1 MPNQSMPERL
11 LDLIQ
16 AEAIDTL
23 FGIPDPSFFAMFI
36 EAERRGM
43 AVISPHHEQAA
54 ALTADGH
61 FRMTGKPAVLC
72 MNKGPGVGNI
82 VAGANF
88 FRKENVPAV
97 FIMAQRQR
105 FYEQRVR
112 RGKMQYMSQPP
123 LYEGVMKYI
132 GVIEYPEQTDEILH
146 EAFRQAMSGVPG
158 PTYVELP
165 LGVMQAKF
173 DLPPVPAPHRY
184 RLVRQRAD
192 DLSIAEA
199 VALLKGAENPVLLLG
214 QGVFVSRQHEA
225 AAALATKLNCAILQT
240 NAVEAV
246 LPGLEDRTFAYSS
259 KAGSQVAS
267 ASDVVLAIGTELG
280 EALNYGRGHAWKAGD
295 AERKWIYVERDA
307 TAIGVNRPIDVPLV
321 GDLRDIVPQLTAALG
336 AVTHDLPAS
345 LGDWQRTRDDAKR
358 ALTDSVPTTQ
368 PIHTGRLAIEATKVL
383 PADTI
388 LVRDGGAASMW
399 FSALLQWTPR
409 DAMWSS
415 NWGAIGN
422 GLPMALGAQLAV
434 GDARRVALLTGDSAF
449 LFHISE
455 LETAVRRKLPLICI
469 VAVDH
474 AWGIEAASYK
484 ANFGDDTAT
493 PEARWGNEVRLDK
506 TAESFGAHGEYVD
519 RAEDIAPAVQRALA
533 SGKPAVIHVEV
544 DRAANSSFAG
554 IPGFL
559 EFRKWFGEE
568 GDFLGVPG
576 AAAPS
581 APATTATTTAAA
593 TGGSTENSSGY

>member
-1 MPNQSMPERL
+1 MYERL

-16 AEAIDTL
+16 AEGINTL
-23 FGIPDPSFFAMFI
+23 FGIPDPSFFGMFI
-36 EAERRGM
+36 EAEKRGM
-43 AVISPHHEQAA
+43 EIVSPHHEGAA
-54 ALTADGH
+54 ALMADGY

-72 MNKGPGVGNI
+72 VNKGPGVGNI
-82 VAGANF
+82 AAGANF
-88 FRKENVPAV
+88 LRKENVPAV

-123 LYEGVMKYI
+123 LFQAAMKYT
-132 GVIEYPEQTDEILH
+132 GVIEYPEQTDEIFH
-146 EAFRQAMSGVPG
+146 EAFRQCATGVPG
-158 PTYVELP
+158 PSYVELP

-173 DLPPVPAPHRY
+173 DKPVLPPHRY

-192 DLSIAEA
+192 DLSVREA
-199 VALLKGAENPVLLLG
+199 VALLAGAKAPVLLLG

-225 AAALATKLNCAILQT
+225 ARVLAETLACPILVS

-246 LPGLEDRTFAYSS
+246 LPGMEDRTHAYSS
-259 KAGSQVAS
+259 AAGTEIAGG
-267 ASDVVLAIGTELG
+267 ADVVLAIGTELG

-295 AERKWIYVERDA
+295 AARKWIYVERDG

-321 GDLRDIVPQLTAALG
+321 GDLRDVIPQLNEALAG
-336 AVTHDLPAS
+336 VSRTLPAADIARWK
-345 LGDWQRTRDDAKR
+345 GIRDGVKQE
-358 ALTDSVPTTQ
+358 LTDRVPTANS
-368 PIHTGRLAIEATKVL
+368 PVHTGRLAIEATKHL
-383 PADTI
+383 PEDTI
-388 LVRDGGAASMW
+388 LVRDGGASSMW

-422 GLPMALGAQLAV
+422 GLPMAVGAQLGADK
-434 GDARRVALLTGDSAF
+434 GRRVALLTGDSAF
-449 LFHISE
+449 LFHITE
-455 LETAVRRKLPLICI
+455 LETAVRKNLPLICI

-484 ANFGDDTAT
+484 ANFGDNTPT
-493 PEARWGNEVRLDK
+493 PEARWGDGVRLDL
-506 TAESFGAHGEYVD
+506 TAQSLGAHGEYVTSVD
-519 RAEDIAPAVQRALA
+519 QIGPAMERALA
-533 SGKPAVIHVEV
+533 SGKPAVIHCEV
-544 DRAANSSFAG
+544 DKAGNSTFAG

-559 EFRKWFGEE
+559 EFRNWFGEE

-576 AAAPS
+576 SVPAPVAAAAS
-581 APATTATTTAAA
+581 GA
-593 TGGSTENSSGY
+593 GGSTENSSGY

>member
-1 MPNQSMPERL
+1 MTTQAMHERL
-11 LDLIQ
+11 LDLFQ
-16 AEAIDTL
+16 AEDIDTL
-23 FGIPDPSFFAMFI
+23 FGIPDPSFFGMFI

-43 AVISPHHEQAA
+43 EIVSPHHEQAA
-54 ALTADGH
+54 ALTADGY
-61 FRMTGKPAVLC
+61 FRMTGKPVVLC

-82 VAGANF
+82 AAGANF
-88 FRKENVPAV
+88 FRKENIPAV

-105 FYEQRVR
+105 IYEQRVR

-123 LYEGVMKYI
+123 IFEGVMKYV
-132 GVIEYPEQTDEILH
+132 GVIEYPDQTDEIIH
-146 EAFRQAMSGVPG
+146 EAFRQATTGVPG

-173 DLPPVPAPHRY
+173 DLPPVLAPRRY

-192 DLSIAEA
+192 DLSISEA
-199 VALLKGAENPVLLLG
+199 VALLKGAQNPVLLLG

-225 AAALATKLNCAILQT
+225 VRALAAKLNCPILLS
-240 NAVEAV
+240 NAVEAI
-246 LPGLEDRTFAYSS
+246 LPGMENRTFAYSS
-259 KAGSQVAS
+259 EAGGQIAS
-267 ASDVVLAIGTELG
+267 GSDVVLAIGTELG
-280 EALNYGRGHAWKAGD
+280 EPLNYGRGHAWKAGD
-295 AERKWIYVERDA
+295 ADRKWIYIERDA

-321 GDLRDIVPQLTAALG
+321 GDLKDIVPQLSDALG
-336 AVTHDLPAS
+336 DLKREAPAK
-345 LGDWQRTRDDAKR
+345 LAEWTKIRDAAKQ
-358 ALTDSVPTTQ
+358 ALMDRVPATSQ

-383 PADTI
+383 PEDTI

-434 GDARRVALLTGDSAF
+434 GDKRRVALLTGDSAF

-455 LETAVRRKLPLICI
+455 LETAVRKNLPLICI

-484 ANFGDDTAT
+484 ANFGENTAT
-493 PEARWGNEVRLDK
+493 PEARWGGEVRLDK
-506 TAESFGAHGEYVD
+506 TAQSFGAHGEYVD
-519 RAEDIAPAVQRALA
+519 RAEDIGPAVQRALA

-544 DRAANSSFAG
+544 DQAANSTFAG

-559 EFRKWFGEE
+559 EFRNWFGEE

-576 AAAPS
+576 AAA
-581 APATTATTTAAA
+581 APTGAK
-593 TGGSTENSSGY
+593 GGSTENSSGY

>member
-1 MPNQSMPERL
+1 MTTQSIYERMI
-11 LDLIQ
+11 DLFQ
-16 AEAIDTL
+16 AEGIDTL
-23 FGIPDPSFFAMFI
+23 FGIPDPSFFGLFL

-43 AVISPHHEQAA
+43 RVVSPHHEQAA
-54 ALTADGH
+54 ALMADGY
-61 FRMTGKPAVLC
+61 FRLTGKTPVLC
-72 MNKGPGVGNI
+72 VNKGPGVGNI
-82 VAGANF
+82 AAGVNYLK
-88 FRKENVPAV
+88 KENVPAV

-105 FYEQRVR
+105 VYEQRVR

-123 LYEGVMKYI
+123 IFEGVMKYV
-132 GVIEYPEQTDEILH
+132 GVIEYPDQLDEVIH
-146 EAFRQAMSGVPG
+146 EAFRKALTGVPG

-173 DLPPVPAPHRY
+173 DLPPVLTPDRY

-192 DLSIAEA
+192 DLSVREA
-199 VALLKGAENPVLLLG
+199 VKLLEGAKNPVLLLG

-225 AAALATKLNCAILQT
+225 AIALAAKLNCPILQT

-246 LPGLEDRTFAYSS
+246 LPGMDDRTFAYSS
-259 KAGSQVAS
+259 EAGGQIA
-267 ASDVVLAIGTELG
+267 AGSDVVLAIGTELG
-280 EALNYGRGHAWKAGD
+280 EPLNYGRGHSWKSGD
-295 AERKWIYVERDA
+295 ANRKWIYVERDA

-321 GDLRDIVPQLTAALG
+321 GDLRDIIPQLTEALG
-336 AVTHDLPAS
+336 GVSRSLPAQ
-345 LGDWQRTRDDAKR
+345 LGEWKAIRDNAKQALMDAI
-358 ALTDSVPTTQ
+358 PTTSQ
-368 PIHTGRLAIEATKVL
+368 PIHTGRLAIEATKML
-383 PADTI
+383 PADTVLI
-388 LVRDGGAASMW
+388 RDGGAASMW
-399 FSALLQWTPR
+399 FAALLQWTPR
-409 DAMWSS
+409 DSMWSS

-422 GLPMALGAQLAV
+422 GLPAAVGAQLGV
-434 GDARRVALLTGDSAF
+434 GPDRRVALLTGDSAF

-455 LETAVRRKLPLICI
+455 IETAVRKNLPLICI

-484 ANFGDDTAT
+484 ANFGDNTAT

-519 RAEDIAPAVQRALA
+519 RAEDIGPAVERALA

-559 EFRKWFGEE
+559 EFRNWFGEE

-576 AAAPS
+576 AAA
-581 APATTATTTAAA
+581 AAA
-593 TGGSTENSSGY
+593 GGGGSTENSSGY

>member
-1 MPNQSMPERL
+1 MTNQAMHERL

-16 AEAIDTL
+16 AEGVDTL
-23 FGIPDPSFFAMFI
+23 FGIPDPSFFGMFI

-43 AVISPHHEQAA
+43 EIVSPHHEQAA
-54 ALTADGH
+54 ALTADGY
-61 FRMTGKPAVLC
+61 FRMTGKPVVLC

-82 VAGANF
+82 AAGANF

-105 FYEQRVR
+105 IYEQRVR

-123 LYEGVMKYI
+123 IFEGVMKYV
-132 GVIEYPEQTDEILH
+132 GVIEYPDQTDEILH
-146 EAFRQAMSGVPG
+146 EAFRQAMTGVPG

-165 LGVMQAKF
+165 LGVMQARF
-173 DLPPVPAPHRY
+173 DLPPALPPSRY

-192 DLSIAEA
+192 DLSISEA
-199 VALLKGAENPVLLLG
+199 VALLKGARNPVLLLG

-225 AAALATKLNCAILQT
+225 VARLAAKLACPILLS
-240 NAVEAV
+240 NAVEAI

-259 KAGSQVAS
+259 EAGGQIAS
-267 ASDVVLAIGTELG
+267 GSDVVLAIGTELG
-280 EALNYGRGHAWKAGD
+280 EPLNYGRGHAWKAGD
-295 AERKWIYVERDA
+295 ADRKWIYVERDPA
-307 TAIGVNRPIDVPLV
+307 AIGVNRPIDVPLV
-321 GDLRDIVPQLTAALG
+321 GDLKDIVPQLTEALG
-336 AVTHDLPAS
+336 GLQRETPAK
-345 LGDWQRTRDDAKR
+345 LAEWTRIRDGAKQ
-358 ALTDSVPTTQ
+358 ALMDRVPATSQ

-383 PADTI
+383 PEDTI

-409 DAMWSS
+409 DTMWSS

-434 GDARRVALLTGDSAF
+434 GHERRVALLTGDSAF

-455 LETAVRRKLPLICI
+455 LETAVRKNLPLICI

-484 ANFGDDTAT
+484 ANFGDNTAT
-493 PEARWGNEVRLDK
+493 PEARWGAEVRLDK
-506 TAESFGAHGEYVD
+506 TAQSFGAHGEYVD
-519 RAEDIAPAVQRALA
+519 RAEDIGPAVQRALA
-533 SGKPAVIHVEV
+533 SGKPAVVHVEV
-544 DRAANSSFAG
+544 DQLGNSTFAG

-559 EFRKWFGEE
+559 EFRNWFGEE

-576 AAAPS
+576 AAPAP
-581 APATTATTTAAA
+581 TAGK

>member
-1 MPNQSMPERL
+1 MTDQTMPERL
-11 LDLIQ
+11 LDLFQ
-16 AEAIDTL
+16 AEGVDTL

-36 EAERRGM
+36 EAEKRGIEI
-43 AVISPHHEQAA
+43 VSPHHEQVA
-54 ALTADGH
+54 ALTADGY
-61 FRMTGKPAVLC
+61 FRMTGKPAVIC
-72 MNKGPGVGNI
+72 VNKGPGVGNI
-82 VAGANF
+82 AAGANF
-88 FRKENVPAV
+88 LRKENVPVV
-97 FIMAQRQR
+97 FLMAQRQR

-123 LYEGVMKYI
+123 LFENAVKYAGI
-132 GVIEYPEQTDEILH
+132 IEYPEQTDEIVQ
-146 EAFRQAMSGVPG
+146 EAFRQALSGVPG

-173 DLPPVPAPHRY
+173 NLPPVLAPNRY

-192 DLSIAEA
+192 DQSIAEA
-199 VALLKGAENPVLLLG
+199 VALLKGARNPVLLLG
-214 QGVFVSRQHEA
+214 QGVFVSRAHEA
-225 AAALATKLNCAILQT
+225 ALQLAAKLNCPILQS

-246 LPGLEDRTFAYSS
+246 LPGMEDRTHAYSS
-259 KAGSQVAS
+259 EAGAQIAS
-267 ASDVVLAIGTELG
+267 LSDVVLAIGTELG

-295 AERKWIYVERDA
+295 ADRKWIYIERDA
-307 TAIGVNRPIDVPLV
+307 TAFGVNRPIDVPLV
-321 GDLRDIVPQLTAALG
+321 GDLKDIVPQLTDALG
-336 AVTHDLPAS
+336 GLQREPAAK
-345 LGDWQRTRDDAKR
+345 LGEWAQIRDAAKQ
-358 ALTDSVPTTQ
+358 ALMDRIPEASQ

-383 PADTI
+383 PEDTI

-434 GDARRVALLTGDSAF
+434 GTKRRVALLTGDSAF

-455 LETAVRRKLPLICI
+455 LETAVRKNLPLICI

-484 ANFGDDTAT
+484 ANFGENTPT
-493 PEARWGNEVRLDK
+493 PEARWGSAVRLDK
-506 TAESFGAHGEYVD
+506 AAESFGAHGEYVD
-519 RAEDIAPAVQRALA
+519 RAEDIGPAVERAIA

-544 DRAANSSFAG
+544 DQAANSTFAG

-559 EFRKWFGEE
+559 EFRHWFGEE

-576 AAAPS
+576 AAPAPS
-581 APATTATTTAAA
+581 AGS
-593 TGGSTENSSGY
+593 GGSTENSSGY

>member
-1 MPNQSMPERL
+1 MTIQTMPERL

-16 AEAIDTL
+16 AEGIDTL

-36 EAERRGM
+36 EAEKRGM
-43 AVISPHHEQAA
+43 EIVSPHHEQAA
-54 ALTADGH
+54 ALTADGY
-61 FRMTGKPAVLC
+61 FRMTGKPVVLC
-72 MNKGPGVGNI
+72 MNKGPGVGNV

-105 FYEQRVR
+105 IYEQRVR

-123 LYEGVMKYI
+123 MYEGVMKYI
-132 GVIEYPEQTDEILH
+132 GVIEYPDQTDEILH

-173 DLPPVPAPHRY
+173 DLPPAPPPSRY

-192 DLSIAEA
+192 DLSISEA
-199 VALLKGAENPVLLLG
+199 VALLEGAKAPVLLLG
-214 QGVFVSRQHEA
+214 QGVFVSRAHEA
-225 AAALATKLNCAILQT
+225 ATELAAKLACPVLQT

-246 LPGLEDRTFAYSS
+246 LPGMEDRTFPFSS
-259 KAGSQVAS
+259 AAGTEIA
-267 ASDVVLAIGTELG
+267 AESDVVLAIGTELG
-280 EALNYGRGHAWKAGD
+280 EALNYGRGHAWKDGD
-295 AERKWIYVERDA
+295 AQRKWIYVERDG

-321 GDLRDIVPQLTAALG
+321 GDLRDIIPQLNTALAGVTRTLPEKLG
-336 AVTHDLPAS
+336 GWTKL
-345 LGDWQRTRDDAKR
+345 RDDTKQS
-358 ALTDSVPTTQ
+358 LTDRIPTASQ
-368 PIHTGRLAIEATKVL
+368 PIHTGQLAIEATKVL

-388 LVRDGGAASMW
+388 LVRDGGASSMW

-434 GDARRVALLTGDSAF
+434 GDKRRVALLTGDSAF

-455 LETAVRRKLPLICI
+455 LETAVRKKLPLICI

-484 ANFGDDTAT
+484 ANFGDNTPT
-493 PEARWGNEVRLDK
+493 PEARWCDDVRLDK

-519 RAEDIAPAVQRALA
+519 RAEDIGPAVERALA

-544 DRAANSSFAG
+544 DKAGNSTFAG

-559 EFRKWFGEE
+559 EFRNWFGEE

-576 AAAPS
+576 IAPPPVAAAGS
-581 APATTATTTAAA
+581 S
-593 TGGSTENSSGY
+593 GGSTENSSGY

>member
-1 MPNQSMPERL
+1 MTTQAMYERI

-16 AEAIDTL
+16 AEGIDTL
-23 FGIPDPSFFAMFI
+23 FGIPDPSFFGMFI

-43 AVISPHHEQAA
+43 EIVSPHHEQAA
-54 ALTADGH
+54 ALTADGF
-61 FRMTGKPAVLC
+61 FRMTGKPVVLC
-72 MNKGPGVGNI
+72 INKGPGVGNI
-82 VAGANF
+82 AAAANF
-88 FRKENVPAV
+88 FRKENIPAV
-97 FIMAQRQR
+97 FIMGQRQR
-105 FYEQRVR
+105 IYEQRVR

-123 LYEGVMKYI
+123 LFESAMKYS
-132 GVIEYPEQTDEILH
+132 GVIEYPDQTDEIFH
-146 EAFRQAMSGVPG
+146 EAFRQATTGVPG
-158 PTYVELP
+158 PTYIELP

-173 DLPPVPAPHRY
+173 DLPPVLAPSRY
-184 RLVRQRAD
+184 RLTRQRAD

-199 VALLKGAENPVLLLG
+199 VALLQGARNPVLLLG

-225 AAALATKLNCAILQT
+225 VTKLAAKLNCPILLS
-240 NAVEAV
+240 NAVEAI
-246 LPGLEDRTFAYSS
+246 LPGMEARTHAYSS
-259 KAGSQVAS
+259 EAGGQIAS
-267 ASDVVLAIGTELG
+267 GSDVVLAIGTELG

-295 AERKWIYVERDA
+295 ADRKWIYVERDA
-307 TAIGVNRPIDVPLV
+307 TAFGVNRPIDVPLV
-321 GDLRDIVPQLTAALG
+321 GDLKDIVPQLTEALG
-336 AVTHDLPAS
+336 GWTGAAPAK
-345 LGDWQRTRDDAKR
+345 LAEWTKIRDDAKQ
-358 ALTDSVPTTQ
+358 ALMDRIPEASQ

-383 PADTI
+383 PEDTI

-409 DAMWSS
+409 DSMWSS

-434 GDARRVALLTGDSAF
+434 GDKRRVALLTGDSAF

-455 LETAVRRKLPLICI
+455 LETAVRKNLPLICI

-484 ANFGDDTAT
+484 ANFGDNTST
-493 PEARWGNEVRLDK
+493 PEARWGAEVRLDK

-519 RAEDIAPAVQRALA
+519 RAEDIGPAVQRALA

-544 DRAANSSFAG
+544 DQLANSTFAG

-559 EFRKWFGEE
+559 EFRNWFGEE

-576 AAAPS
+576 AAPAAPS
-581 APATTATTTAAA
+581 ATS
-593 TGGSTENSSGY
+593 GGSTENSSGY

>member
-1 MPNQSMPERL
+1 MTNQAMHERL

-16 AEAIDTL
+16 AEDIDTL

-36 EAERRGM
+36 EAERRGIE
-43 AVISPHHEQAA
+43 VVSPHHEQAA
-54 ALTADGH
+54 ALTADGY
-61 FRMTGKPAVLC
+61 FRMTGKPVVLC

-82 VAGANF
+82 AAGANF

-105 FYEQRVR
+105 IYEQRVR

-123 LYEGVMKYI
+123 IFEGVMKYI
-132 GVIEYPEQTDEILH
+132 GVIEYPDQTDEIIH
-146 EAFRQAMSGVPG
+146 EAFRQATTGVPG

-173 DLPPVPAPHRY
+173 NLPPVLAPSRY

-192 DLSIAEA
+192 DLSTSEA
-199 VALLKGAENPVLLLG
+199 VALLKGARNPVLLLG

-225 AAALATKLNCAILQT
+225 VAKLARKLNCPILLS
-240 NAVEAV
+240 NAVEAI

-259 KAGSQVAS
+259 EAGGQIAS
-267 ASDVVLAIGTELG
+267 GSDVVLAIGTELG
-280 EALNYGRGHAWKAGD
+280 EALNYGRGHAWKTGD
-295 AERKWIYVERDA
+295 ADRKWIYVERDA

-321 GDLRDIVPQLTAALG
+321 GDLKDIVPQLTDALG
-336 AVTHDLPAS
+336 GLQREAPAR
-345 LGDWQRTRDDAKR
+345 LAEWTQIRDDAKR
-358 ALTDSVPTTQ
+358 ALMDRIPEAAQ

-383 PADTI
+383 PDDTI

-434 GDARRVALLTGDSAF
+434 GDTRRVALLTGDSAF

-455 LETAVRRKLPLICI
+455 LETAVRKKLPLICI

-493 PEARWGNEVRLDK
+493 PEARWGKEVRLDK
-506 TAESFGAHGEYVD
+506 TAQSFGAHGEYVD
-519 RAEDIAPAVQRALA
+519 RVEDIGPAVQRALA

-544 DRAANSSFAG
+544 DQLANSTFAG
-554 IPGFL
+554 VPGFL
-559 EFRKWFGEE
+559 EFRNWFGEE

-576 AAAPS
+576 AAPA
-581 APATTATTTAAA
+581 APAAAA
-593 TGGSTENSSGY
+593 GGSTENSSGY

>member
-1 MPNQSMPERL
+1 MSKCAMHERI

-16 AEAIDTL
+16 AEGVDTL
-23 FGIPDPSFFAMFI
+23 FGIPDPSFFGMFI
-36 EAERRGM
+36 EAEKRGM
-43 AVISPHHEQAA
+43 EVVSPHHEQAA

-72 MNKGPGVGNI
+72 INKGPGVANI
-82 VAGANF
+82 AAGANF
-88 FRKENVPAV
+88 LRKENVPAV
-97 FIMAQRQR
+97 FIMGQRQR

-123 LYEGVMKYI
+123 MFEGVMKYVGI
-132 GVIEYPEQTDEILH
+132 IEYPEQTDEIFH
-146 EAFRQAMSGVPG
+146 EAFRQALSGTPG
-158 PTYVELP
+158 PVYIELP

-173 DLPPVPAPHRY
+173 DRTPAPLPHRY

-199 VALLKGAENPVLLLG
+199 VNVLKTAKNPVLLLG
-214 QGVFVSRQHEA
+214 QGCFVSRAHVAVAELA
-225 AAALATKLNCAILQT
+225 AKLSCPILST

-246 LPGLEDRTFAYSS
+246 LPGMEDRTFAYSS
-259 KAGSQVAS
+259 EAGAKIAAQ
-267 ASDVVLAIGTELG
+267 SDAVLAIGTELG
-280 EALNYGRGHAWKAGD
+280 EALNYGRGHAWKDGD
-295 AERKWIYVERDA
+295 ASRKWIYVERDA
-307 TAIGVNRPIDVPLV
+307 LAMGVNRPIDVPLV
-321 GDLRDIVPQLTAALG
+321 GDLRDIVPQLTEAMG
-336 AVTHDLPAS
+336 SFKRDLPAA
-345 LGDWQRTRDDAKR
+345 LPEWTRIREGVKQALMDA
-358 ALTDSVPTTQ
+358 VPTTSQ

-383 PADTI
+383 PDDAI
-388 LVRDGGAASMW
+388 LVRDGGASSMW

-434 GDARRVALLTGDSAF
+434 GDKKRVVLLTGDSAF

-455 LETAVRRKLPLICI
+455 LETAVRKNLPLICI

-484 ANFGDDTAT
+484 ANFGEDTPT
-493 PEARWGNEVRLDK
+493 PEARWGNAVRLDK
-506 TAESFGAHGEYVD
+506 TAESFGAHGEFVD
-519 RAEDIAPAVQRALA
+519 RAEDIGPAVERALA

-544 DRAANSSFAG
+544 DPAGNSTFNG

-559 EFRKWFGEE
+559 EFRNWFGEE

-576 AAAPS
+576 AAVAPVAGS
-581 APATTATTTAAA
+581 
-593 TGGSTENSSGY
+593 GGSTENSSGY

>member
-1 MPNQSMPERL
+1 MKNQAMHERL

-16 AEAIDTL
+16 AEGIDTL
-23 FGIPDPSFFAMFI
+23 FGIPDPSFFALFI

-43 AVISPHHEQAA
+43 EVISPHHEQAA
-54 ALTADGH
+54 ALTADGY
-61 FRMTGKPAVLC
+61 FRMTGKPVVLC

-82 VAGANF
+82 AAGANF

-105 FYEQRVR
+105 IYEQRVR

-123 LYEGVMKYI
+123 IFENVMKYL
-132 GVIEYPEQTDEILH
+132 GVVEYPDQTDEIIH
-146 EAFRQAMSGVPG
+146 EAFRQATTGVPG

-173 DLPPVPAPHRY
+173 DLPPVLAPNRY

-192 DLSIAEA
+192 DLSISEA
-199 VALLKGAENPVLLLG
+199 VTLLQGAKNPVLLLG

-225 AAALATKLNCAILQT
+225 AAKLAAKLSCPILQT

-246 LPGLEDRTFAYSS
+246 LPGLEDRTFAFSS
-259 KAGSQVAS
+259 EAGGQIA
-267 ASDVVLAIGTELG
+267 ANSDVVVAIGTELG

-295 AERKWIYVERDA
+295 ADRKWIYVERDA

-321 GDLRDIVPQLTAALG
+321 GDLKDIIPQLTEALG
-336 AVTHDLPAS
+336 DLSRAPSAQ
-345 LGDWQRTRDDAKR
+345 LAGWVKIRDDAKQ
-358 ALTDSVPTTQ
+358 ALTDRIPTASQ

-383 PADTI
+383 PDDTI

-399 FSALLQWTPR
+399 FSALLQWIPR
-409 DAMWSS
+409 DSMWSS

-434 GDARRVALLTGDSAF
+434 GDKRRVVLLTGDSAF

-455 LETAVRRKLPLICI
+455 LETAVRKKLPLICI

-493 PEARWGNEVRLDK
+493 PEARWSNEVRLDK
-506 TAESFGAHGEYVD
+506 TAQSFGAHGEYVD
-519 RAEDIAPAVQRALA
+519 RAEDIGPAVERALA

-544 DRAANSSFAG
+544 DPAANSTFAG

-559 EFRKWFGEE
+559 EFRNWFGEE

-576 AAAPS
+576 AAPAPS
-581 APATTATTTAAA
+581 ASA
-593 TGGSTENSSGY
+593 GGSTENSSGY

>member
-1 MPNQSMPERL
+1 MTTQAMYERL

-16 AEAIDTL
+16 AEDIDTL
-23 FGIPDPSFFAMFI
+23 FGIPDPSFFGMFI

-43 AVISPHHEQAA
+43 EIVSPHHEQAA
-54 ALTADGH
+54 ALTADGY
-61 FRMTGKPAVLC
+61 FRMTGKPVVLC

-82 VAGANF
+82 AAGANF
-88 FRKENVPAV
+88 FRKENIPAV

-105 FYEQRVR
+105 IYEQRVR

-123 LYEGVMKYI
+123 IFEGVMKYV
-132 GVIEYPEQTDEILH
+132 GVIEYPDQTDEILH
-146 EAFRQAMSGVPG
+146 EAFRQATTGVPG

-173 DLPPVPAPHRY
+173 DLPPAPPPSRY

-192 DLSIAEA
+192 DLSVSEA
-199 VALLKGAENPVLLLG
+199 VALLRDARNPVLLLG

-225 AAALATKLNCAILQT
+225 VRQLAAKLNCPILLS

-246 LPGLEDRTFAYSS
+246 LPGMEGRTFAYSS
-259 KAGSQVAS
+259 EAGGQIAS
-267 ASDVVLAIGTELG
+267 GSDVVLAIGTELG
-280 EALNYGRGHAWKAGD
+280 EPLNYGRGHAWKTGD
-295 AERKWIYVERDA
+295 AERKWIYIERDP

-321 GDLRDIVPQLTAALG
+321 GDLKDVVPQLTEALG
-336 AVTHDLPAS
+336 GLKREAPAR
-345 LGDWQRTRDDAKR
+345 LAEWAAIRDGAKR
-358 ALTDSVPTTQ
+358 ALMERVPTASQ
-368 PIHTGRLAIEATKVL
+368 PIHTGRLAIEATKAL
-383 PADTI
+383 PEDTI

-434 GDARRVALLTGDSAF
+434 GDKRRVALLTGDSAF

-455 LETAVRRKLPLICI
+455 LETAVRKNLPLICI

-484 ANFGDDTAT
+484 ANFGENTAT
-493 PEARWGNEVRLDK
+493 PEARWGAEVRLDK
-506 TAESFGAHGEYVD
+506 TAQSFGAHGEYVD
-519 RAEDIAPAVQRALA
+519 RVEDIGPAVERALA
-533 SGKPAVIHVEV
+533 SGKPAVVHVEV
-544 DRAANSSFAG
+544 DQMANSSFAG

-559 EFRKWFGEE
+559 EFRNWFGEE

-576 AAAPS
+576 AAPA
-581 APATTATTTAAA
+581 APAAKA
-593 TGGSTENSSGY
+593 GGSTENSSGY

>member
-1 MPNQSMPERL
+1 MATQTMHERL

-16 AEAIDTL
+16 AEGIDTL
-23 FGIPDPSFFAMFI
+23 FGIPDPSFFALFI
-36 EAERRGM
+36 EARRRGM
-43 AVISPHHEQAA
+43 EIVSPHHEQAA
-54 ALTADGH
+54 ALTADGY
-61 FRMTGKPAVLC
+61 FRMTGKPVVLC
-72 MNKGPGVGNI
+72 VNKGPGVGNI
-82 VAGANF
+82 ASGVNF

-97 FIMAQRQR
+97 YIMAQRQR

-123 LYEGVMKYI
+123 IYDGVMKYV
-132 GVIEYPEQTDEILH
+132 GVIEYPEQTDDILH
-146 EAFRQAMSGVPG
+146 EAFRQAMTGVPG

-173 DLPPVPAPHRY
+173 NLPPALPPARY

-192 DLSIAEA
+192 DLSISEA
-199 VALLKGAENPVLLLG
+199 VALLGQAKNPVLLLG

-225 AAALATKLNCAILQT
+225 ATRLAEKLNCPILQS

-246 LPGLEDRTFAYSS
+246 LPGMDDRTFPYSS
-259 KAGSQVAS
+259 EAGGQIAS
-267 ASDVVLAIGTELG
+267 GSDVVLAIGTELG
-280 EALNYGRGHAWKAGD
+280 EPLNYGRGHAWKTGE

-307 TAIGVNRPIDVPLV
+307 TAFGVNRPIDVPLV
-321 GDLRDIVPQLTAALG
+321 GDLRDIIPQLTEALG
-336 AVTHDLPAS
+336 ALRREPSAK
-345 LGDWQRTRDDAKR
+345 LADWKKIRDDAKQ
-358 ALTDSVPTTQ
+358 ALMDRVPTTSQ
-368 PIHTGRLAIEATKVL
+368 PIHTGRLAIEATRKL
-383 PADTI
+383 PEDTI

-409 DAMWSS
+409 DTMWSS

-434 GDARRVALLTGDSAF
+434 GDTRRVALLTGDSAF

-455 LETAVRRKLPLICI
+455 LETAVRKNLPLICI

-484 ANFGDDTAT
+484 ANFGDNTPT
-493 PEARWGNEVRLDK
+493 PEAQWGNEVRLDK
-506 TAESFGAHGEYVD
+506 AAESFGAHGEYVD
-519 RAEDIAPAVQRALA
+519 RAEDIGPAVERALA

-544 DRAANSSFAG
+544 DKLGNSTFAG

-559 EFRKWFGEE
+559 EFRNWFGEE

-576 AAAPS
+576 AAP
-581 APATTATTTAAA
+581 APAAAA
-593 TGGSTENSSGY
+593 SGGGSTENSSGY

>member
-1 MPNQSMPERL
+1 MTNQPMHERL

-16 AEAIDTL
+16 AEGIDTL
-23 FGIPDPSFFAMFI
+23 FGIPDPSFFALFL

-43 AVISPHHEQAA
+43 EVVSPHHEQAA
-54 ALTADGH
+54 GLTADGF
-61 FRMTGKPAVLC
+61 FRMTGKPVVLC

-82 VAGANF
+82 AAVANF
-88 FRKENVPAV
+88 FKKENVPAV

-105 FYEQRVR
+105 IYEQRVR

-123 LYEGVMKYI
+123 IFENVMKYT
-132 GVIEYPEQTDEILH
+132 GVIEYPDQTDEIFH
-146 EAFRQAMSGVPG
+146 EAFRQAQTGVPG

-173 DLPPVPAPHRY
+173 DLPPVLAPNRY
-184 RLVRQRAD
+184 RLTRQRAD

-199 VALLKGAENPVLLLG
+199 VALLKGAKHPVLLLG
-214 QGVFVSRQHEA
+214 QGVYVTRQHEA
-225 AAALATKLNCAILQT
+225 AIALATKLGCPILT
-240 NAVEAV
+240 SNAVDAV
-246 LPGLEDRTFAYSS
+246 LPGMDDRTFPFSS
-259 KAGSQVAS
+259 EAGGQIA
-267 ASDVVLAIGTELG
+267 AGSDVVLAIGTELG

-295 AERKWIYVERDA
+295 ADRKWIYIERDA
-307 TAIGVNRPIDVPLV
+307 TAFGVNRPIDVPLV
-321 GDLRDIVPQLTAALG
+321 GDLRDIVPQLTEALG
-336 AVTHDLPAS
+336 DLARTLPAQ
-345 LGDWQRTRDDAKR
+345 LPAWAKLRDDTKR
-358 ALTDSVPTTQ
+358 ALEDRIPTASQ
-368 PIHTGRLAIEATKVL
+368 PIHTGRLAIEATRVL
-383 PADTI
+383 PEDTV

-399 FSALLQWTPR
+399 FAALLQWTPR

-434 GDARRVALLTGDSAF
+434 GTKRRVALLTGDSAF

-455 LETAVRRKLPLICI
+455 LETAVRKNLPLICI

-484 ANFGDDTAT
+484 ANFGDNTAT
-493 PEARWGNEVRLDK
+493 PEARWGDAVRLDL
-506 TAESFGAHGEYVD
+506 TAQSFGAHGEYVD
-519 RAEDIAPAVQRALA
+519 KAEDIAPAVERALA

-544 DRAANSSFAG
+544 DKAGNSTFAG

-559 EFRKWFGEE
+559 EFRNWFGEE

-576 AAAPS
+576 AAPPPPS
-581 APATTATTTAAA
+581 AG

>member
-1 MPNQSMPERL
+1 MTNQAMHERL

-16 AEAIDTL
+16 AEDIDTL

-36 EAERRGM
+36 EAERRGIE
-43 AVISPHHEQAA
+43 VVSPHHEQAA
-54 ALTADGH
+54 ALTADGY
-61 FRMTGKPAVLC
+61 FRMTGKPVVLC

-82 VAGANF
+82 AAGANF

-105 FYEQRVR
+105 IYEQRVR

-123 LYEGVMKYI
+123 IFEGVMKYI
-132 GVIEYPEQTDEILH
+132 GVIEYPDQTDEIIH
-146 EAFRQAMSGVPG
+146 EAFRQATTGVPG

-173 DLPPVPAPHRY
+173 NLPPVLAPSRY

-192 DLSIAEA
+192 DLSTSEA
-199 VALLKGAENPVLLLG
+199 VALLKGARNPVLLLG

-225 AAALATKLNCAILQT
+225 VAKLARKLNCPILLS
-240 NAVEAV
+240 NAVEAI

-259 KAGSQVAS
+259 EAGGQIAS
-267 ASDVVLAIGTELG
+267 GSDVVLAIGTELG

-295 AERKWIYVERDA
+295 ADRKWIYVERDA

-321 GDLRDIVPQLTAALG
+321 GDLKDIVPQLTDALG
-336 AVTHDLPAS
+336 GLQREAPAR
-345 LGDWQRTRDDAKR
+345 LAEWTQIRDDAKR
-358 ALTDSVPTTQ
+358 ALMDRIPEAAQ

-383 PADTI
+383 PDDTI

-422 GLPMALGAQLAV
+422 GLPMALGAQLAA
-434 GDARRVALLTGDSAF
+434 GDKRRVALLTGDSAF

-455 LETAVRRKLPLICI
+455 LETAVRKKLPLICI

-493 PEARWGNEVRLDK
+493 PEARWGKEVRLDK
-506 TAESFGAHGEYVD
+506 TAQSFGAHGEYVD
-519 RAEDIAPAVQRALA
+519 RVEDIGPAVQRALA

-544 DRAANSSFAG
+544 DQLANSTFAG

-559 EFRKWFGEE
+559 EFRNWFGEE

-576 AAAPS
+576 AAPA
-581 APATTATTTAAA
+581 APAAAA
-593 TGGSTENSSGY
+593 GGSTENSSGY

>member
-1 MPNQSMPERL
+1 MSKCAMHERI

-16 AEAIDTL
+16 AEGVDTL
-23 FGIPDPSFFAMFI
+23 FGIPDPSFFGMFI
-36 EAERRGM
+36 EAEKRGM
-43 AVISPHHEQAA
+43 EVVSPHHEQAA

-72 MNKGPGVGNI
+72 INKGPGVANI
-82 VAGANF
+82 AAGANF
-88 FRKENVPAV
+88 LRKENVPAV
-97 FIMAQRQR
+97 FIMGQRQR

-123 LYEGVMKYI
+123 MFEGVMKYVGI
-132 GVIEYPEQTDEILH
+132 IEYPEQTDEIFH
-146 EAFRQAMSGVPG
+146 EAFRQALSGTPG
-158 PTYVELP
+158 PVYIELP

-173 DLPPVPAPHRY
+173 DRTPAPLPHRY

-199 VALLKGAENPVLLLG
+199 VNVLKTAKNPVLLLG
-214 QGVFVSRQHEA
+214 QGCFVSRAHVAVAELA
-225 AAALATKLNCAILQT
+225 AKLSCPILST

-246 LPGLEDRTFAYSS
+246 LPGMEDRTFAYSS
-259 KAGSQVAS
+259 EAGTKIAAQ
-267 ASDVVLAIGTELG
+267 SDAVLAIGTELG
-280 EALNYGRGHAWKAGD
+280 EALNYGRGHAWKDGD
-295 AERKWIYVERDA
+295 ASRKWIYVERDA
-307 TAIGVNRPIDVPLV
+307 LAMGVNRPIDVPLV
-321 GDLRDIVPQLTAALG
+321 GDLRDIVPQLTEAMG
-336 AVTHDLPAS
+336 SFKRDLPAA
-345 LGDWQRTRDDAKR
+345 LPEWTRTREGVKQALMDA
-358 ALTDSVPTTQ
+358 VPTTSQ

-383 PADTI
+383 PDDAI
-388 LVRDGGAASMW
+388 LVRDGGASSMW

-434 GDARRVALLTGDSAF
+434 GDKKRVVLLTGDSAF

-455 LETAVRRKLPLICI
+455 LETAVRKNLPLICI

-484 ANFGDDTAT
+484 ANFGEDTPT
-493 PEARWGNEVRLDK
+493 PEARWGNAVRLDK
-506 TAESFGAHGEYVD
+506 TAESFGAHGEFVD
-519 RAEDIAPAVQRALA
+519 RAEDIGPAVERALA

-544 DRAANSSFAG
+544 DPAGNSTFNG

-559 EFRKWFGEE
+559 EFRNWFGEE

-576 AAAPS
+576 AAA
-581 APATTATTTAAA
+581 APVAGS
-593 TGGSTENSSGY
+593 GGSTENSSGY

>member
-1 MPNQSMPERL
+1 MTNQTMHERL

-16 AEAIDTL
+16 AEGINTL
-23 FGIPDPSFFAMFI
+23 FGIPDPSFFGLFI

-43 AVISPHHEQAA
+43 EVVSSHHEEAL
-54 ALTADGH
+54 ALTADGY
-61 FRMTGKPAVLC
+61 FRMTGKPVVMC
-72 MNKGPGVGNI
+72 VNKGPGVGNI
-82 VAGANF
+82 AAGANF
-88 FRKENVPAV
+88 LMKENVPAI

-123 LYEGVMKYI
+123 LFENAVKYVGI
-132 GVIEYPEQTDEILH
+132 IEYPQQTEEIIH
-146 EAFRQAMSGVPG
+146 EAFRQALTGVPG

-173 DLPPVPAPHRY
+173 DGSPVPAPSRY
-184 RLVRQRAD
+184 RLTRQRAD

-199 VALLKGAENPVLLLG
+199 VELLAKAKNPVLLLG
-214 QGVFVSRQHEA
+214 QGVFVTRQHEA
-225 AAALATKLNCAILQT
+225 ATELAAKLNCPILQS

-246 LPGLEDRTFAYSS
+246 LPGMEDRTFAYSS
-259 KAGSQVAS
+259 EAGGKVAS
-267 ASDVVLAIGTELG
+267 TSDVVLAIGTELG
-280 EALNYGRGHAWKAGD
+280 EALNYGRGHSWKEGD
-295 AERKWIYVERDA
+295 ADRKWIYVERDG

-321 GDLRDIVPQLTAALG
+321 GDLIDIIPQLNTALAGVKRTLPVQLPEWTTIRDNAKKALED
-336 AVTHDLPAS
+336 T
-345 LGDWQRTRDDAKR
+345 
-358 ALTDSVPTTQ
+358 VPTTSQ

-409 DAMWSS
+409 DSMWSS

-434 GDARRVALLTGDSAF
+434 GDKRRVALLTGDSAF

-455 LETAVRRKLPLICI
+455 LETAVRKKLPLICI

-484 ANFGDDTAT
+484 ANFGEDTAT
-493 PEARWGNEVRLDK
+493 PEARWSDEVRLDK
-506 TAESFGAHGEYVD
+506 TAQSFGAHGEYVD
-519 RAEDIAPAVQRALA
+519 RAEDIGPAVERALA

-544 DRAANSSFAG
+544 DKAGNSTFKG

-559 EFRKWFGEE
+559 EFRNWFGEE

-576 AAAPS
+576 V
-581 APATTATTTAAA
+581 APAPTASSG
-593 TGGSTENSSGY
+593 GGSTENSSGY

>member
-1 MPNQSMPERL
+1 MTDQPMHERL

-16 AEAIDTL
+16 AEGIDTL
-23 FGIPDPSFFAMFI
+23 FGIPDPSFFALFI

-43 AVISPHHEQAA
+43 EVISPHHEQAA
-54 ALTADGH
+54 ALTADGY
-61 FRMTGKPAVLC
+61 FRMTGKPVVLC

-82 VAGANF
+82 ASGANF

-105 FYEQRVR
+105 IYEQRVR

-123 LYEGVMKYI
+123 IFEGVMKYL
-132 GVIEYPEQTDEILH
+132 GVVEYPDQTDEIFH
-146 EAFRQAMSGVPG
+146 EAFRQATTGVPG

-173 DLPPVPAPHRY
+173 NLPPVLTPDRY

-192 DLSIAEA
+192 DQSIAEA
-199 VALLKGAENPVLLLG
+199 VALLRGAKNPILLLG

-225 AAALATKLNCAILQT
+225 ATQLAAKLNCPILQT

-246 LPGLEDRTFAYSS
+246 LPGMDDRTFAFSS
-259 KAGSQVAS
+259 EAGGAI
-267 ASDVVLAIGTELG
+267 AARSDVVLAIGTELG

-295 AERKWIYVERDA
+295 ADRKWIYIERDA

-321 GDLRDIVPQLTAALG
+321 GDLKDIVPQLTEALG
-336 AVTHDLPAS
+336 DLNRAVPAE
-345 LGDWQRTRDDAKR
+345 LTEWVDTRDAAKQ
-358 ALTDSVPTTQ
+358 ALMDRIPTASQ

-383 PADTI
+383 PDDTI

-409 DAMWSS
+409 DSMWSS

-434 GDARRVALLTGDSAF
+434 GDTRRVVLLTGDSAF

-455 LETAVRRKLPLICI
+455 LETAVRKNLPLICI

-493 PEARWGNEVRLDK
+493 PEARWGTDVRLDK
-506 TAESFGAHGEYVD
+506 TAQSFGAHGEYVD
-519 RAEDIAPAVQRALA
+519 RAEDIAPAVERALA

-544 DRAANSSFAG
+544 DQLANSTFAG

-559 EFRKWFGEE
+559 EFRNWFGEE

-576 AAAPS
+576 AAPAAKS
-581 APATTATTTAAA
+581 AG
-593 TGGSTENSSGY
+593 GGSTENSSGY

>member
-1 MPNQSMPERL
+1 MPIQTMPERL

-16 AEAIDTL
+16 AESLDTL

-43 AVISPHHEQAA
+43 QIISPHHEQAA
-54 ALTADGH
+54 ALTADGY
-61 FRMTGKPAVLC
+61 FRMTGKPVVLC
-72 MNKGPGVGNI
+72 INKGPGVGNI
-82 VAGANF
+82 AAAGNF

-97 FIMAQRQR
+97 FIMGQRQR

-123 LYEGVMKYI
+123 MYESVMKYT
-132 GVIEYPEQTDEILH
+132 GVIEYPEQTDEIMH
-146 EAFRQAMSGVPG
+146 EAFRQAMTGVPG

-173 DLPPVPAPHRY
+173 DLPPVLAPNRY
-184 RLVRQRAD
+184 RLTRQRAD
-192 DLSIAEA
+192 DLSVAEA
-199 VALLKGAENPVLLLG
+199 ISLLKGAKNPVLLLG
-214 QGVFVSRQHEA
+214 QGVFVTRQHEA
-225 AAALATKLNCAILQT
+225 AAALAAKLNCPILLS
-240 NAVEAV
+240 NAVEAI
-246 LPGLEDRTFAYSS
+246 LPGMEDRTFAYSS
-259 KAGSQVAS
+259 EAGGQIA
-267 ASDVVLAIGTELG
+267 AGSDVVLAIGTELG

-295 AERKWIYVERDA
+295 AARKWIYVERDA

-321 GDLRDIVPQLTAALG
+321 GDLKDIIPQLTEALG
-336 AVTHDLPAS
+336 VLKRDLPAAQI
-345 LGDWQRTRDDAKR
+345 GAWKTIRDAAKQELIDR
-358 ALTDSVPTTQ
+358 IPTASQ

-383 PADTI
+383 PDDTI

-399 FSALLQWTPR
+399 FSALLGWVPR

-422 GLPMALGAQLAV
+422 GLPMALGAQLAA
-434 GDARRVALLTGDSAF
+434 GPNRRVALLTGDSAF

-455 LETAVRRKLPLICI
+455 LETAVRKNAPLICI

-484 ANFGDDTAT
+484 ANFGENTPT
-493 PEARWGNEVRLDK
+493 PEARWGNDVRLDL
-506 TAESFGAHGEYVD
+506 TAISFGAHGEYVE

-544 DRAANSSFAG
+544 DKLGNSTFAG

-559 EFRKWFGEE
+559 EFRNWFGEE
-568 GDFLGVPG
+568 GDFHGVPG
-576 AAAPS
+576 AAPAP
-581 APATTATTTAAA
+581 TAN

>member
-1 MPNQSMPERL
+1 MTTQSMQERL

-16 AEAIDTL
+16 AEGINTL
-23 FGIPDPSFFAMFI
+23 FGIPDPSFFGLFI

-43 AVISPHHEQAA
+43 EIVSPHHEEAM
-54 ALTADGH
+54 ALMADGY
-61 FRMTGKPAVLC
+61 FRMTGKPVVLC
-72 MNKGPGVGNI
+72 VNKGPGVGNI
-82 VAGANF
+82 AAGVNF
-88 FRKENVPAV
+88 LRKENVPAI

-123 LYEGVMKYI
+123 LFEKAVKYT
-132 GVIEYPEQTDEILH
+132 GVIEYPEQTDEILR
-146 EAFRQAMSGVPG
+146 EAFRQAMTGVPG
-158 PTYVELP
+158 PTHVELP

-173 DLPPVPAPHRY
+173 DGAPALAPNRY

-199 VALLKGAENPVLLLG
+199 VELLKNAKNPALLLG
-214 QGVFVSRQHEA
+214 QGVFVSRAHEA
-225 AAALATKLNCAILQT
+225 ATELAAKLNCPILQS

-246 LPGLEDRTFAYSS
+246 LPGLDDRTFAYSS
-259 KAGSQVAS
+259 AAGTEVAS
-267 ASDVVLAIGTELG
+267 ISDVVLAIGTELG
-280 EALNYGRGHAWKAGD
+280 EPLNYGRGHAWKAGD
-295 AERKWIYVERDA
+295 ANRKWIYVERDA

-321 GDLRDIVPQLTAALG
+321 GDLRDIIPQLSAALG
-336 AVTHDLPAS
+336 DLKRDLPAK
-345 LGDWQRTRDDAKR
+345 LPEWTKIRDDAKQT
-358 ALTDSVPTTQ
+358 LTDTVPTTSK
-368 PIHTGRLAIEATKVL
+368 PIHTGRLAIEATKGL
-383 PADTI
+383 PADTV

-399 FSALLQWTPR
+399 FSALVQWTPR
-409 DAMWSS
+409 DSMWSS

-422 GLPMALGAQLAV
+422 GLPMAVGAQLAV
-434 GDARRVALLTGDSAF
+434 GDKRRVALLTGDSAF

-455 LETAVRRKLPLICI
+455 LETAARKNLPLICI

-484 ANFGDDTAT
+484 ANFGENTPT
-493 PEARWGNEVRLDK
+493 PEARWGKAVRLDK

-519 RAEDIAPAVQRALA
+519 RVEDIAPAIERALA

-544 DRAANSSFAG
+544 DQNANSTFKG

-559 EFRKWFGEE
+559 EFRNWFGEE

-576 AAAPS
+576 VAPAAP
-581 APATTATTTAAA
+581 AAGG
-593 TGGSTENSSGY
+593 GGSTENSSGY

>member
-1 MPNQSMPERL
+1 MTIQTMPERL

-16 AEAIDTL
+16 AEGIDTL

-36 EAERRGM
+36 EAEKRGM
-43 AVISPHHEQAA
+43 EIVSPHHEQAA
-54 ALTADGH
+54 ALTADGY
-61 FRMTGKPAVLC
+61 FRMTGKPVVLC

-82 VAGANF
+82 AAGANF

-105 FYEQRVR
+105 IYEQRVR

-123 LYEGVMKYI
+123 IFEGVMKYI
-132 GVIEYPEQTDEILH
+132 GVVEYPDQTDEILH
-146 EAFRQAMSGVPG
+146 EAFRQAMTGVPG

-173 DLPPVPAPHRY
+173 DLPPAPPPSRY

-192 DLSIAEA
+192 DLSISEA
-199 VALLKGAENPVLLLG
+199 VALLEGAKAPVLLLG
-214 QGVFVSRQHEA
+214 QGVFVSRAHEMATELA
-225 AAALATKLNCAILQT
+225 AKLACPVLQT

-246 LPGLEDRTFAYSS
+246 LPGMEDRTFPFSS
-259 KAGSQVAS
+259 AAGTEIAE

-295 AERKWIYVERDA
+295 AQRKWIYVERDG

-321 GDLRDIVPQLTAALG
+321 GDLRDIIPQLNAALTG
-336 AVTHDLPAS
+336 ITRTLPEK
-345 LGDWQRTRDDAKR
+345 LGEWMKLRDQTKQS
-358 ALTDSVPTTQ
+358 LTDRISAASQ
-368 PIHTGRLAIEATKVL
+368 PIHTGRLAIEATRVL
-383 PADTI
+383 PEDTI

-422 GLPMALGAQLAV
+422 GLPMAIGAQLAV
-434 GDARRVALLTGDSAF
+434 GNTRRVALLTGDSAF

-455 LETAVRRKLPLICI
+455 LETAVRKKLPLICI

-484 ANFGDDTAT
+484 ANFGENTPT
-493 PEARWGNEVRLDK
+493 PEARWGEDVRLDK

-519 RAEDIAPAVQRALA
+519 RAEDIGPAVQRALA

-544 DRAANSSFAG
+544 DKAGNSTFAG

-559 EFRKWFGEE
+559 EFRNWFGEE

-576 AAAPS
+576 IAPPPVAAAGS
-581 APATTATTTAAA
+581 
-593 TGGSTENSSGY
+593 GGSTENSSGY

>member
-1 MPNQSMPERL
+1 MTQTMYERL
-11 LDLIQ
+11 LDLFQ
-16 AEAIDTL
+16 AEGVDTL
-23 FGIPDPSFFAMFI
+23 FGIPDPSFFGMFI
-36 EAERRGM
+36 EAEKRGM
-43 AVISPHHEQAA
+43 EIVSPHHEEAM
-54 ALTADGH
+54 ALTADGY
-61 FRMTGKPAVLC
+61 FRMTGKIPVMC
-72 MNKGPGVGNI
+72 VNKGPGVGNI
-82 VAGANF
+82 AAGANF
-88 FRKENVPAV
+88 LRKENVPAI
-97 FIMAQRQR
+97 FLMAQRQR

-123 LYEGVMKYI
+123 LFENAVKYT
-132 GVIEYPEQTDEILH
+132 GVIEYPTQTDEIVQ
-146 EAFRQAMSGVPG
+146 EAFRQALTGVPG

-173 DLPPVPAPHRY
+173 DGSPVLTPSRY

-199 VALLKGAENPVLLLG
+199 VALLKDAKNPVLLYG
-214 QGVFVSRQHEA
+214 QGVFVSRAHAIATELA
-225 AAALATKLNCAILQT
+225 AKLNCPILQS

-246 LPGLEDRTFAYSS
+246 LPGMDDRTFAYSS
-259 KAGSQVAS
+259 EAGAQIAS
-267 ASDVVLAIGTELG
+267 NSDVVLAIGTELG
-280 EALNYGRGHAWKAGD
+280 EALNYGRGHAWKEGD
-295 AERKWIYVERDA
+295 QARKWIYVERDA

-321 GDLRDIVPQLTAALG
+321 GDLRDIMPQLSDALG
-336 AVTHDLPAS
+336 DLKREPSAR
-345 LGDWQRTRDDAKR
+345 LPEWAKIRDGVKQ
-358 ALTDSVPTTQ
+358 ALMDEVPTTSQ

-383 PADTI
+383 PEDTI

-409 DAMWSS
+409 DSMWSS

-434 GDARRVALLTGDSAF
+434 GDKRRVALLTGDSAF

-455 LETAVRRKLPLICI
+455 LETAVRKNLPLICI

-484 ANFGDDTAT
+484 ANFGEDTPT
-493 PEARWGNEVRLDK
+493 PEARWGSEVRLDL
-506 TAESFGAHGEYVD
+506 TAASFGAHGEYVMQL
-519 RAEDIAPAVQRALA
+519 EEIAPAVERALA

-544 DRAANSSFAG
+544 DREANSTFKG

-559 EFRKWFGEE
+559 EFRNWFGEE

-576 AAAPS
+576 GAAP
-581 APATTATTTAAA
+581 AA
-593 TGGSTENSSGY
+593 TSGGGSTENSSGY

>member
-1 MPNQSMPERL
+1 MANQMMHERL

-16 AEAIDTL
+16 AEGLDTL

-36 EAERRGM
+36 EAEKRGM
-43 AVISPHHEQAA
+43 EIVSPHHEQAA
-54 ALTADGH
+54 ALTADGY
-61 FRMTGKPAVLC
+61 FRMTGKPVVLC

-82 VAGANF
+82 AAGANF

-123 LYEGVMKYI
+123 IFEGVMKYI
-132 GVIEYPEQTDEILH
+132 GVIEYPEQTDEIIH
-146 EAFRQAMSGVPG
+146 EAFRQAMTGVPG

-173 DLPPVPAPHRY
+173 NLPPVLTPNRY
-184 RLVRQRAD
+184 RLTRQRAD
-192 DLSIAEA
+192 DLSISEA
-199 VALLKGAENPVLLLG
+199 VALLEGAKSPVLLLG

-225 AAALATKLNCAILQT
+225 ARALAAKLNCPILLS
-240 NAVEAV
+240 NAVEAI
-246 LPGLEDRTFAYSS
+246 LPGLEDRSFAYSS
-259 KAGSQVAS
+259 EAGTQIAS
-267 ASDVVLAIGTELG
+267 GSDVVLAIGTELG

-295 AERKWIYVERDA
+295 AGRKWIYVERDA

-321 GDLRDIVPQLTAALG
+321 GDLKDIIPQLTGALG
-336 AVTHDLPAS
+336 GLRRELPAQIAE
-345 LGDWQRTRDDAKR
+345 WKNIRDGAKQT
-358 ALTDSVPTTQ
+358 LTDRIPTASQ

-383 PADTI
+383 PEDTI

-399 FSALLQWTPR
+399 FSALLQWVPR

-422 GLPMALGAQLAV
+422 GLPMALGAQLAA
-434 GDARRVALLTGDSAF
+434 GPERRVALLTGDSAF

-455 LETAVRRKLPLICI
+455 LETAVRKKAPLICI

-484 ANFGDDTAT
+484 ANFGDNTPT

-519 RAEDIAPAVQRALA
+519 RAEDIGPAVKRALA

-544 DRAANSSFAG
+544 DKMANSTFAG

-559 EFRKWFGEE
+559 EFRNWFGEE

-576 AAAPS
+576 AAP
-581 APATTATTTAAA
+581 APAAGSS
-593 TGGSTENSSGY
+593 GGSTENSSGY